1 MLQIWLIIVG
11 EIYNGP
17 LERLEF
23 CRERKK
29 LVGEDTDKGRKGQT
43 KLVGEDTNKEPKLAG
58 GDTDKEQGILYN
70 GGNIHKIRR
79 EMYL

>member
-43 KLVGEDTNKEPKLAG
+43 KLAGE
-58 GDTDKEQGILYN
+58 DTDKEQGILYN

-79 EMYL
+79 EMHL